1 MRTPLLATLTSAALL
16 ALTATQTFAHECFI
30 ATRADQGNVAAG
42 TNSASWHYFGTLADL
57 FNFVGPELLGL
68 PALKP
73 SQLAWAV
80 QQGQQAGL
88 PNTITVFE
96 RRTLLEGT
104 PAEQKQAANGKGV
117 DHIVDY
123 FDQIAAIYQQAL
135 TK

>member
-1 MRTPLLATLTSAALL
+1 MRKPLLAAFTSAALL
-16 ALTATQTFAHECFI
+16 TLTATQSFAHECFI
-30 ATRADQGNVAAG
+30 ATRSDQGNVAAG
-42 TNSASWHYFGTLADL
+42 TSSKSWFYAGTLADV

-68 PALKP
+68 PALSS

-88 PNTITVFE
+88 PSTLTLFE
-96 RRTLLEGT
+96 RRTLMGDT

-117 DHIVDY
+117 DHIFDY